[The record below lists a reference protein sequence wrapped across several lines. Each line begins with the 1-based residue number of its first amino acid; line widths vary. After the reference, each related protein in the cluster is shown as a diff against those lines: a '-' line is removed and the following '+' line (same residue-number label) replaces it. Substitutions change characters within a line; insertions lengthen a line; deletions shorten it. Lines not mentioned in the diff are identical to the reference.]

1 MKITDDILACE
12 ERKFAAIKDCLTEK
26 GRRLWSAAEAI
37 SYGRGGVFLVHKAT
51 NISRTTIYQGIKE
64 IQTESLVLSGIR
76 SKGRCCINKKMIE
89 IRSFSLFS
97 RHFN

>member
-51 NISRTTIYQGIKE
+51 NIGSFGFLVDHFMHKFQILVNRGIAAEKA
-64 IQTESLVLSGIR
+64 
-76 SKGRCCINKKMIE
+76 
-89 IRSFSLFS
+89 SLFS
-97 RHFN
+97 IFHNIAF